1 MGKAAAHG
9 LIPQLAHGHARR
21 AALLLSDPPTIAPE
35 LPPNPVT
42 PERPVYPP
50 GESPPHPVE
59 SPPLENPV
67 PVREP
72 PEVKPPMG
80 ALELLAEMHLLSV
93 TRRAAAA

>member
-21 AALLLSDPPTIAPE
+21 AALLLSEPPTIAPE
-35 LPPNPVT
+35 LPPNPVP

-72 PEVKPPMG
+72 PEVKPPM
-80 ALELLAEMHLLSV
+80 AAYLNLLQRCIFCV
-93 TRRAAAA
+93 TRPAAAA